1 MTDLFGSRDTGSA
14 TDAAMKRLRGVI
26 EAITFHNPENSFTI
40 AQMHPEGAKGP
51 VTLVGSMTLR
61 AGESLE
67 AEGEWVEHPKFGRQ
81 FKVERYVPA
90 YPATVEGIE
99 RYLGSGLIPGI
110 GPVMAERIVER
121 FGAESLEVIDQQPRR
136 LLQVAGLGR
145 KRVKMI
151 AEAWK
156 QQRQLRDV
164 MVFLQSHG
172 VGTAHAVRIYQ
183 RYGDEAINTV
193 RQDPYSLE
201 RDIRGI
207 GFQTADQIAEH
218 LGVAR
223 DAPSRVRAGIR
234 YILEEAADDGHVYVG
249 LVDLQSAVT
258 ALLQV
263 DESLLAP
270 AVEQLRKDGDIVI
283 EPGSGSSDRHFRTNL
298 HRAETGVAAD
308 LLRILQ
314 EPGLSLG
321 KADPAMD
328 GEEGDEDVKGLAAD
342 LGEDQLRALRL
353 VYKAKAMVL
362 TGGPGT
368 GKTTVTRH
376 IVDLLERAGLRV
388 LLCSP
393 TGRAAKRLAE
403 ATGRDAR
410 TIHRLLE
417 FAPAEGGF
425 RRDRDNPL
433 EAQAVIVDESSM
445 IDVSLMHALMRAV
458 PDDARLIL
466 VGDVDQLPSVG
477 PGAVMGDIIASGVVP
492 VARLSKIYR
501 QAGESLIIANAHR
514 INGGEWPQMENGR
527 EDDFFFIEEDEP
539 EAAAQRVEDLVARR
553 LPEGKGFD
561 PHLGQIQVLTPM
573 YRGETGAISL
583 NQRLQARLT
592 PGRAAH
598 AVGDRELRE
607 GDRVLQVRNNYD
619 KGVFNGDLGRL
630 SRLEKEDGFAE
641 VVFDAGGLQ
650 RYEFAELDELTLAYA
665 ISIHRAQGSEFPAV
679 VLPLTTQHYPMLQ
692 RNLLYTAVTRARNLL
707 IIVGSRRALGRALS
721 NDRQARRHTALAQR
735 LQTTE

>member
-1 MTDLFGSRDTGSA
+1 M
-14 TDAAMKRLRGVI
+14 V

-40 AQMHPEGAKGP
+40 AQMHPDGAKSP
-51 VTLVGSMTLR
+51 VTLVGAMTLR
-61 AGESLE
+61 PGESLE

-90 YPATVEGIE
+90 YPATVEGIQ
-99 RYLGSGLIPGI
+99 RYLGSGMIPGI

-121 FGAESLEVIDQQPRR
+121 FGAKALEIIDQHPRQ
-136 LLQVAGLGR
+136 LLQVGGLGR

-151 AEAWK
+151 AEAWR

-183 RYGDEAINTV
+183 NYGDAAINTV
-193 RQDPYSLE
+193 RADPYALE

-207 GFQTADQIAEH
+207 GFQTADEIAEH
-218 LGVAR
+218 LGVAK

-234 YILEEAADDGHVYVG
+234 YLLEEAAGNGHVFIS
-249 LVDLQSAVT
+249 LTDLHVAVT
-258 ALLQV
+258 GLLEVDVALI
-263 DESLLAP
+263 AP
-270 AVEQLRKDGDIVI
+270 ALDRLRQDGDIVI
-283 EPGSGSSDRHFRTNL
+283 EADRHFRTHL
-298 HRAETGVAAD
+298 HRAEVGVAAD
-308 LLRILQ
+308 LKRLLDA
-314 EPGLSLG
+314 PGPKMPEAETEHEAEG
-321 KADPAMD
+321 PTDD
-328 GEEGDEDVKGLAAD
+328 GSAD
-342 LGEDQLRALRL
+342 LGEDQIQALGL
-353 VYKAKAMVL
+353 VRSAKAMVL

-376 IVDLLERAGLRV
+376 IVQLLEKAGMRV

-393 TGRAAKRLAE
+393 TGRAAKRLSE
-403 ATGRDAR
+403 ATGREAR

-433 EAQAVIVDESSM
+433 EAEAVIVDESSM
-445 IDVSLMHALMRAV
+445 IDVSLMHALLRAI
-458 PDDARLIL
+458 PDEARLIL

-477 PGAVMGDIIASGVVP
+477 PGAVMGDIIVSGVVP

-501 QAGESLIIANAHR
+501 QASESLIIANAHR
-514 INGGEWPQMENGR
+514 INAGEWPQVDNGH
-527 EDDFFFIEEDEP
+527 EGDFFYIEEEEP
-539 EAAAQRVEDLVARR
+539 ERVAELVEDLVARR
-553 LPEGKGFD
+553 LPQGKGYD
-561 PHLGQIQVLTPM
+561 PHMGQIQVLTPM
-573 YRGETGAISL
+573 YRGVTGAIAL

-592 PGRAAH
+592 PGRASH
-598 AVGDRELRE
+598 VVGDRELRE

-650 RYEFAELDELTLAYA
+650 RYEFAELDELILAYA

-692 RNLLYTAVTRARNLL
+692 RNLLYTAVTRARDLL
-707 IIVGSRRALGRALS
+707 VIVGGRRALGRALS

-735 LQTTE
+735 LKLET